1 MSQPDKLSR
10 RVEDAV
16 REELARREAAEPYP
30 KGPAPPPREVEVDPR
45 RIPVGVSGRHLHIR
59 RETLERLLGPGAG
72 LTELRPLRQPGQ
84 FAAEETLRLVGLKE
98 VLGLRILGP
107 LRERTTV
114 ELAKSDL
121 ARLGN
126 PCEVRPGGA
135 VVFGEAPLLVGP
147 AGELRLDE
155 QVAVADRHLHCD
167 PAEAAA
173 LGLVDGRRISLIADG
188 WRGVSFDQVLVR
200 VREDFRLELHLDTD
214 EANAANLK
222 TGDTVRLAETSPP
235 PVGGLVTAERRA
247 PAPVGLVSAGGREP
261 RVLGGS
267 AGVAPLALV
276 TENDVRAAAR
286 AGLGELPVTPRS
298 IVTPAARDALNDL
311 GLRLVTRR

>member
-1 MSQPDKLSR
+1 MNEIDKISR

-45 RIPVGVSGRHLHIR
+45 RIPVGVSGRHLHIC
-59 RETLERLLGPGAG
+59 RETLERLLGPGAR

-84 FAAEETLRLVGLKE
+84 FAAEETLRLVGVKE

-107 LRERTTV
+107 LRDKTTV
-114 ELAKSDL
+114 ELAGSDL

-135 VVFGEAPLLVGP
+135 VIFAEPPILVGP
-147 AGELRLDE
+147 AGELRLGD
-155 QVAVADRHLHCD
+155 QVTVADRHLHCD
-167 PAEAAA
+167 PTEAAA
-173 LGLVDGRRISLIADG
+173 LGLTDGSRISLITDG
-188 WRGVSFDQVLVR
+188 WRGVRFDQVLVR

-222 TGDTVRLAETSPP
+222 TGDTVRLAETTPP
-235 PVGGLVTAERRA
+235 PAERLVTAERRT
-247 PAPVGLVSAGGREP
+247 PTPVGLVSAGGREP

-267 AGVAPLALV
+267 TGVAPLDLV

-286 AGLGELPVTPRS
+286 AGLAELPVTPRA
-298 IVTPAARDALNDL
+298 IVTPAARDALNGL